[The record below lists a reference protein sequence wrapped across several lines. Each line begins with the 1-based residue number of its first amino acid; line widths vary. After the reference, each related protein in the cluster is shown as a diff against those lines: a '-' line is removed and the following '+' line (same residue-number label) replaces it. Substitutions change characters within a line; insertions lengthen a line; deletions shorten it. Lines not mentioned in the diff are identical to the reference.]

1 MVLNIELYKE
11 GDLHCAYISDNCGVS
26 GIEVSE
32 LDYERFAKE
41 VGSYI
46 AAYSFSEDNDEEFE
60 DED

>member
-11 GDLHCAYISDNCGVS
+11 GDLHCAYIYDNS

-41 VGSYI
+41 VGAYI
-46 AAYSFSEDNDEEFE
+46 ADYSFSEDNDEELE